1 MKKIILAF
9 SGFLFASATI
19 AQQQAIISGSIA
31 NASSKEI
38 SFTTKFK
45 VLGDEAK
52 TLAKVQL
59 DDKGNFKTMILVTG
73 PMPVTLNTGK
83 EVADMYIQPNDSINL
98 TADAKTFDA
107 TLKYSGRGADANNY
121 LAKSVLIFASLHIG
135 DFSNMDNFKIEKSVY
150 FKTADSI
157 TTAQRNFLKENQN
170 KNFTKA
176 FTNFLN
182 AEYTYGN
189 IRTKSIYNQ
198 MSVAMANGND
208 QEKTLNSKPD
218 LNVYTNVKIMN
229 EDAIQSEA
237 YLQTVMGN
245 FGDKAKDD
253 YLKTHPIK
261 GLEDFVAVSRNQ
273 YYMMKSGLTG
283 DVRDYTN
290 GKFVKAIKTYLRDTA
305 LTNELIKDYQTIN
318 INKDYLVQL
327 QTKEKSQ
334 QDMQAEQRQKMEEQA
349 NAQKLVMQGKPAPE
363 FTFADVNGKTYSLKD
378 FKGKVVYLD
387 AWASWCGPCK
397 QQIPA
402 AKELEEKFKGK
413 DVAFVAVSIDAN
425 EDAWKKCLADLSPAG
440 LHLLAK
446 GDGGAFSS
454 NYGIMT
460 IPRYYI
466 IDRDGNI
473 VDADAKRPSGGVEAD
488 LDAILMKK

>member
-1 MKKIILAF
+1 MKRIILAF
-9 SGFLFASATI
+9 SGFVFAATSL
-19 AQQQAIISGSIA
+19 AQQQVKISGSIA
-31 NASSKEI
+31 NSTTKEI

-52 TLAKVQL
+52 TLAKAQL
-59 DDKGNFKTMILVTG
+59 DDKGNFTTMLLVTG
-73 PMPVTLNTGK
+73 PMPVTLNTGI
-83 EVADMYIQPNDSINL
+83 EVTDMYIQPNDSINL
-98 TADAKTFDA
+98 SVDAKTFDA

-121 LAKSVLIFASLHIG
+121 LAKSALKFASLHIG
-135 DFSNMDNFKIEKSVY
+135 DFSNMDNFKIEKTTY

-157 TTAQRNFLKENQN
+157 ATVQRNFLKENQN
-170 KNFTKA
+170 KNFSKA
-176 FTNFLN
+176 FTNYLN

-189 IRTKSIYNQ
+189 VRTKSIYNQ
-198 MSVAMANGND
+198 MSVAMVNGND

-218 LNVYTNVKIMN
+218 LSVYADVKIMN

-237 YLQTVMGN
+237 YMQTVMGN
-245 FGDKAKDD
+245 YGDKAKDD

-261 GLEDFVAVSRNQ
+261 GMEDFVAVSRNQ
-273 YYMMKSGLTG
+273 YYMMKSGLAA
-283 DVRDYTN
+283 DVRDFVL
-290 GKFVKAIKTYLRDTA
+290 GKFVKAIKTYLKDSA
-305 LTNELIKDYQTIN
+305 LTSELMKDYQSIN
-318 INKDYLVQL
+318 INKDYMAQL
-327 QTKEKSQ
+327 ETKEKSQ
-334 QDMQAEQRQKMEEQA
+334 QELQAEQRQKMQEQA

-363 FTFADVNGKTYSLKD
+363 FNFADINGKTYSLKD

-425 EDAWKKCLADLSPAG
+425 EDAWKKCLADLTPAG

-446 GDGGAFSS
+446 GDGGAFSR

-466 IDRDGNI
+466 IDRNGNI
-473 VDADAKRPSGGVEAD
+473 VDADAKRPSMGVETD
-488 LDAILMKK
+488 LDELLKK